1 METQETFHT
10 VTQQDS
16 MEAEQHVEEGSH
28 LPIILDTD
36 EEEQL

>member
-1 METQETFHT
+1 MFHT
-10 VTQQDS
+10 PTQQDS
-16 MEAEQHVEEGSH
+16 TEAEQHVDEGSH